1 MQIGAKDRLVQIA
14 GSDEKKIGKAKELIA
29 ETIRLNKSP
38 VPPPS
43 PSGDAQNVYSR
54 TDGEYGSTLSIGE
67 MNYIKIKG
75 NDPELTKVKF
85 VYWFRMRGS
94 GIVNFP
100 SLLTSEAAHVLI
112 KILIGKFSGSSFGS
126 ARLLLKKI

>member
-1 MQIGAKDRLVQIA
+1 MGAKDRLVQIA

-85 VYWFRMRGS
+85 MNWFRICKKYHCRMG
-94 GIVNFP
+94 F
-100 SLLTSEAAHVLI
+100 LLPPEAAHQLT
-112 KILIGKFSGSSFGS
+112 KII
-126 ARLLLKKI
+126 I